1 MFETLF
7 QQKYTL
13 NEQGVYSFSPDDTG
27 DYFDAEDIE
36 SWRNDRLEQN
46 WNNAT
51 YLTNP
56 ASRHLMEELIRQHP
70 YIIDLASGPGLGL
83 IPSIKQLCPDFPC
96 LATDAN
102 PLVLQEWAHYL
113 QNGSIENA
121 PKLAQF
127 SALDLP
133 FHNNSIEAFS
143 SFIGL
148 SSTRHNNAG
157 YDLAVSE
164 LFRTLKNGGC
174 FYTIENE
181 WTNVPTILELFK
193 QIGQEPWSCFLE
205 PQISWRD
212 RFVNHGFEII
222 YAEPYLFRA
231 LTKED
236 NELGEAAAKSG
247 VDIGLQ
253 FTAFIVKKEVSL

>member
-13 NEQGVYSFSPDDTG
+13 NEQGIYSFSPDDTG

-70 YIIDLASGPGLGL
+70 YVIDLASGPGLGL

-113 QNGSIENA
+113 QNSSIENA

-148 SSTRHNNAG
+148 SSTRQGNIG
-157 YDLAVSE
+157 YEQAISE
-164 LFRTLKNGGC
+164 LHRTLKNGGC

-181 WTNVPTILELFK
+181 WTNVPTILDLFK
-193 QIGQEPWSCFLE
+193 KLNREPWYCFLE
-205 PQISWRD
+205 PQVSWHD
-212 RFVNHGFEII
+212 RFINNGFEIL
-222 YAEPYLFRA
+222 YEAPYLFRQ
-231 LTKED
+231 LSEND
-236 NELGEAAAKSG
+236 NELGEAASRFG
-247 VDIGLQ
+247 VNIGLQ
-253 FTAFIVKKEVSL
+253 FTAFIVRKK